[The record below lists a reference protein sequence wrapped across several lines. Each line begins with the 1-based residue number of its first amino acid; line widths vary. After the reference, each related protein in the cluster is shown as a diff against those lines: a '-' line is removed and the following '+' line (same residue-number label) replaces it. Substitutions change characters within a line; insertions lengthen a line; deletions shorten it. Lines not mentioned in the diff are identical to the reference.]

1 MDNLT
6 KEKRSKVMSSIRS
19 ADTKPELL
27 LRKLLHAQG
36 FRFRL
41 HGKGLPGRPDIILP
55 KHNAVIL
62 VHGCFW
68 HNHQGCKYS
77 HVPETRTSYWK
88 GKLQRNKERD
98 KGNVKALTSLG
109 LRVAVVWECSIKEQA
124 QEMLEQLTSWIAD
137 PGQGSFEY

>member
-137 PGQGSFEY
+137 SGQGSFEY

>member
-77 HVPETRTSYWK
+77 HIPETRTSYWK
-88 GKLQRNKERD
+88 GKLQKNKERD